1 MGHLDGERRGIM
13 LFGRPDRSSERD
25 VMAMDLDD
33 EDQAFLDCLRQVAG
47 VYDADV
53 MFSKDQREALAM
65 LISTYTCEPDSD
77 LANALS
83 NLLRSGMP
91 MEDIRQQ
98 LAFDAG
104 IIDVAQLK
112 FFTSVDQLLS
122 QGKLRTTSLRG
133 LNEEEI
139 IELVQH

>member
-1 MGHLDGERRGIM
+1 
-13 LFGRPDRSSERD
+13 
-25 VMAMDLDD
+25 MAMDLDD